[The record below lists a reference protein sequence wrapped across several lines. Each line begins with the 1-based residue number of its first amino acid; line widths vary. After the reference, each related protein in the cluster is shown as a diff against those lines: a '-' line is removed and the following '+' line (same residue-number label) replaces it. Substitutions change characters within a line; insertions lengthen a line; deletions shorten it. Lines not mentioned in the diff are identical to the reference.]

1 GRGILS
7 RHDGVLYGVVSF
19 FVLLSVAFVLIW
31 QRRLGD
37 FFSVLMRGAWGA
49 GQKWVRAMRSRIL
62 FATVLALGAGASAQ
76 VSPHISSLL
85 KRADNGDV
93 VAQFTLARAYQDGR
107 EVKRDHAQALKWYQ
121 KAADRGEPASQ
132 CN

>member
-1 GRGILS
+1 
-7 RHDGVLYGVVSF
+7 
-19 FVLLSVAFVLIW
+19 
-31 QRRLGD
+31 
-37 FFSVLMRGAWGA
+37 
-49 GQKWVRAMRSRIL
+49 MRSRIL

-121 KAADRGEPASQ
+121 KAADRGESASQ
-132 CN
+132 CNLGRMYADASGVPRDDTIAVKWYLRAAVQLYPPAMTNLGYMYAAGRGIGQD